1 MCKMQGGSAARC
13 HVQCTT
19 LLVNSGSGQDWALK
33 RLLTF
38 GFDALL
44 QAMISGAFSIVKQSI
59 ALGCFPRLEIKH
71 TSEKF
76 GGQIYIPF
84 INWSLMVLTVAVVA
98 GFQSGTAIGNGC
110 VADKVLTG
118 DLSFMC
124 VTTPQLVTDGADCGF
139 ACRCLEQRSDWQ
151 RVLLIY
157 R

>member
-1 MCKMQGGSAARC
+1 
-13 HVQCTT
+13 
-19 LLVNSGSGQDWALK
+19 
-33 RLLTF
+33 
-38 GFDALL
+38 
-44 QAMISGAFSIVKQSI
+44 MISGAFSIVKQSI

-110 VADKVLTG
+110 AADKMLTD
-118 DLSFMC
+118 DLSSY
-124 VTTPQLVTDGADCGF
+124 VYHLHQLVTDGADCGCV
-139 ACRCLEQRSDWQ
+139 CRFLERCSDWQ
-151 RVLLIY
+151 QVLLIY